1 MLPKLHSAGRV
12 AGKHGFSGEIHLA
25 LNSEIDPK
33 SIQQGNFLFVEFDG
47 KGVPFLIESWREK
60 SRIVKLVDIDNSDS
74 ASELE
79 GKTLLLESPDF
90 EEEDNEGSLVGFA
103 VKANNI
109 LIGHIQAVEEYPA
122 GWMLVIKNEHQQE
135 ILIPWVDD
143 WFVSANENKKLV
155 ELDLP
160 EGLLEL

>member
-12 AGKHGFSGEIHLA
+12 AGKHGFSGELHLA
-25 LNSEIDPK
+25 LNSDIDSK

-60 SRIVKLVDIDNSDS
+60 SRIVKLIDVNDS
-74 ASELE
+74 TRASELE
-79 GKTLLLESPDF
+79 GKTLLLEAPHF

-103 VKANNI
+103 VKVDNTI
-109 LIGHIQAVEEYPA
+109 IGQIQAVEEYPA
-122 GWMLVIKNEHQQE
+122 GWMLVIKNSTDPEF
-135 ILIPWVDD
+135 LIPWVDN
-143 WFVSANENKKLV
+143 WFIEADENKKIV

>member
-12 AGKHGFSGEIHLA
+12 AGKHGFSGELHLA
-25 LNSEIDPK
+25 LNSDIDPK

-47 KGVPFLIESWREK
+47 KGVPFFIESWREK
-60 SRIVKLVDIDNSDS
+60 SRIVKLSDVDDSNS

-79 GKTLLLESPDF
+79 GKTLLLVAPHF
-90 EEEDNEGSLVGFA
+90 EEDDDEGSLVGFA
-103 VKANNI
+103 VKVNNAI
-109 LIGHIQAVEEYPA
+109 IGQIQAVEEYPA
-122 GWMLVIKNEHQQE
+122 GWMLVIKNASDPEF
-135 ILIPWVDD
+135 LIPWVDD
-143 WFVSANENKKLV
+143 WFIEADEHLKIV